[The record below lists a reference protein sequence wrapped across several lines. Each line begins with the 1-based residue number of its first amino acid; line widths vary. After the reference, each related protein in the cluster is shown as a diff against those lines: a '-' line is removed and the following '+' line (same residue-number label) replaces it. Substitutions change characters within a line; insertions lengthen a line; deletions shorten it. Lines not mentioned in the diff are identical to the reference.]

1 MPNLLTTE
9 QVADRL
15 QLHWQTVL
23 LYIKRGDL
31 KAVKL
36 GRGYR
41 IREEDLERF
50 LASRERAQA
59 AS

>member
-1 MPNLLTTE
+1 MHTLLTTE
-9 QVADRL
+9 QVAERL

-23 LYIKRGDL
+23 AYIKRGEL

-41 IREEDLERF
+41 IREVDLERF
-50 LASRERAQA
+50 LAARERIKA